1 MPLADRP
8 ENPPPVTP
16 SDAIFQSLLVSP
28 LLVGD
33 LPNAAQFG
41 RRDLVAPTASA
52 GSVELNFDQKLGHLY
67 EDALAIV
74 LASSPDIEVVE
85 QNLQIQENI
94 HSTVGELDFLI
105 RDANGTLTHLELAT
119 KFYLAV
125 KTEHGIAFP
134 GPDARDNYD
143 RKIQRLL
150 SHQLTLTQRHKANLP
165 TAYQNADIMVKQLIY
180 GCLFDHIGDHISDH
194 TSAAKLSVPE
204 FSNPQCRRGKWLHHA
219 ELAEHF
225 SNDSQFYLIPKHLWP
240 VPIEFLEKIPLEKWQ
255 PDMFVD
261 RCVMLRVIGHAGPY
275 FVAPDEYPK
284 QSQRQAPDI
293 NREHQ

>member
-1 MPLADRP
+1 M
-8 ENPPPVTP
+8 TT

-33 LPNAAQFG
+33 LPNAARFG
-41 RRDLVAPTASA
+41 RHGLGAPAVP
-52 GSVELNFDQKLGHLY
+52 VELNFDQKLGHLY
-67 EDALAIV
+67 EDALATV
-74 LASSPDIEVVE
+74 LLSSPNIELLE

-150 SHQLTLTQRHKANLP
+150 SHQLTLTERHKANLP
-165 TAYQNADIMVKQLIY
+165 PEYRDADIMVKQLIY
-180 GCLFDHIGDHISDH
+180 GCLFDHISE
-194 TSAAKLSVPE
+194 AQLRQLSFPK
-204 FSNPQCRRGKWLHHA
+204 FSNPECRRGKWLHLA
-219 ELAEHF
+219 ELADHF
-225 SNDSQFYLIPKHLWP
+225 SNDSQFDLIPKHLWP

-261 RCVMLRVIGHAGPY
+261 RCVMLRINEHACPY
-275 FVAPDEYPK
+275 FVAPDAYPK
-284 QSQRQAPDI
+284 QS
-293 NREHQ
+293 